1 MCVMS
6 WMTEKNIWT
15 LIWSFRRSHSKKKKK
30 KSDFNRISDHIWM
43 FTNIR
48 FMFFFFQNGFE
59 SDPIFSACLNKALK
73 SHCDE
78 TRAADNDSHADSWKE
93 GLLYRA
99 TADWQI
105 YLLINLFICFRVHR
119 REAMEVC
126 QMEWELH
133 SSIWKSEWRIGP
145 YP

>member
-1 MCVMS
+1 MMLHVRHVMNDRKKHLNS
-6 WMTEKNIWT
+6 DMIVQTIT
-15 LIWSFRRSHSKKKKK
+15 FQKKKK

-99 TADWQI
+99 TAD
-105 YLLINLFICFRVHR
+105 
-119 REAMEVC
+119 
-126 QMEWELH
+126 
-133 SSIWKSEWRIGP
+133 
-145 YP
+145 